1 MIKLVNIE
9 IRWLL
14 EQISQCKL
22 QRHINQEKDTAD
34 KTKQTTRITIE
45 KHRKKGMGDI
55 QKQQQK

>member
-1 MIKLVNIE
+1 MNIE

-14 EQISQCKL
+14 EQNLQCKL

-45 KHRKKGMGDI
+45 KHRKKKGMGDI